1 MCCPGDL
8 WAGSGELI
16 CKCLLDSA
24 SDDITTVGVVMPLR
38 LADSTEPPRG
48 SLSTGH

>member
-16 CKCLLDSA
+16 CEYLLDPA
-24 SDDITTVGVVMPLR
+24 SDDITMVGVVMPL
-38 LADSTEPPRG
+38 
-48 SLSTGH
+48 